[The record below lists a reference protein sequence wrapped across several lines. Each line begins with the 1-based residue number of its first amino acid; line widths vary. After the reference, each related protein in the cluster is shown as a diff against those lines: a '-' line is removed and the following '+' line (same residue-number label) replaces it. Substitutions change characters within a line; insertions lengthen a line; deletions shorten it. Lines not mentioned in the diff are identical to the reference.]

1 MAFDNTGLNLLSVGA
16 PGAGPRIWGYNSS
29 ADNVATIVGVNYFRA
44 QTAGGL
50 KAGDIVV
57 AKGTDGTTIVTLT
70 TVTSSVSTGTK
81 ITTSALA

>member
-1 MAFDNTGLNLLSVGA
+1 MAFDNTGLNLLSVGN

-29 ADNVATIVGVNYFRA
+29 DAIATIVAVNYFRA

-50 KAGDIVV
+50 RAGDIVV
-57 AKGTDGTTIVTLT
+57 AKGSDGTTIVNLT

-81 ITTSALA
+81 MSTTAIA